1 MAFDAAQ
8 ILRQTYASGAERID
22 VSSLMRQT
30 EPQAV
35 ARGELM
41 GTAVVLQEDPM
52 AELMDS
58 MEELSF
64 QFEEKTAKRVAERR
78 LGEMQGPRSAL
89 VKAIETWMSMMPDMP
104 GRDFITRLARGLRS
118 AAGAGN
124 LPDARELLKELA
136 RGSTDP
142 SHQFAMLDILEQAF
156 GVGEEDLQALVRQA
170 KAALVQ
176 EKGPEIRAGINLA
189 EEVNARATTPE
200 QMQELRDMYRS
211 EVVGFT
217 SPQDCFRSLL
227 ASRGPGR
234 LADAISFLIAGCGK
248 DLASSSP
255 SLEAASLGRILT
267 DLGCVHS
274 LQSVLE
280 DLSALAARM
289 GKEFGEKCLMNGE
302 QMTGRVMD
310 LTEQAFVDAAFQA
323 AFPAAFHE
331 GRRQAAARGRRAGT
345 SRRACRARERRR
357 GGLRMTAP
365 SWVDSVVGEFGQS
378 AGLGRISLGD
388 KGVAALSFQNGLR
401 TGYIAKSGRAVF
413 AVKIADRDVTLP
425 AVNAAFAFLWRLAM
439 EFGGVS

>member
-22 VSSLMRQT
+22 
-30 EPQAV
+30 EPQAI

-142 SHQFAMLDILEQAF
+142 W
-156 GVGEEDLQALVRQA
+156 QA

-310 LTEQAFVDAAFQA
+310 LTEQAFVAASAIAAFEGDCGLAKLLARMDFARELTRLFRRLSPRLFTKEGDRQRLVDAAQE
-323 AFPAAFHE
+323 HLD
-331 GRRQAAARGRRAGT
+331 
-345 SRRACRARERRR
+345 
-357 GGLRMTAP
+357 GLVAL
-365 SWVDSVVGEFGQS
+365 ENEEEEAS
-378 AGLGRISLGD
+378 A
-388 KGVAALSFQNGLR
+388 
-401 TGYIAKSGRAVF
+401 
-413 AVKIADRDVTLP
+413 
-425 AVNAAFAFLWRLAM
+425 
-439 EFGGVS
+439 

>member
-1 MAFDAAQ
+1 MALDAAQ

-22 VSSLMRQT
+22 VASLMRQT

-142 SHQFAMLDILEQAF
+142 SHQFVMLDILEQAF

-217 SPQDCFRSLL
+217 SPQDCVRSLL

-280 DLSALAARM
+280 DLTALAARM

-310 LTEQAFVDAAFQA
+310 LTEQAFVAAGAIAAFEGDCGLAKLIARMDFSRELTRLFRRLSPRLFTKEGDRQRLVDAAQE
-323 AFPAAFHE
+323 HLD
-331 GRRQAAARGRRAGT
+331 
-345 SRRACRARERRR
+345 
-357 GGLRMTAP
+357 GLVAL
-365 SWVDSVVGEFGQS
+365 ENEEEEAS
-378 AGLGRISLGD
+378 A
-388 KGVAALSFQNGLR
+388 
-401 TGYIAKSGRAVF
+401 
-413 AVKIADRDVTLP
+413 
-425 AVNAAFAFLWRLAM
+425 
-439 EFGGVS
+439 